1 MRDCEVAIIA
11 ENHYA
16 ASVPATIRLRWQGT
30 PAPDEFVVKPKL
42 YVLAVGV
49 SRYQNPQ
56 FTLDFAAKDAQDLTA
71 ALRRQQGKLYRDVE
85 VRLLTDAQAHR
96 EAVLD
101 GLEWLQ
107 RQTTSKDVAAIFVA
121 GHGTNDPN
129 GNYYFLPANIDPE
142 RLKSTGVAFTEF
154 KNTVAALAG
163 KVLFFLDTCHSGN
176 VMQQEKRRAV
186 LDIAGVI
193 NELASAENGA
203 IVFAASTG
211 NQYSLENPAWS
222 NGGFTKALVEGLQ
235 GQADYRRSGR
245 ITVNMLD
252 LYLSERVKEL
262 TGGRQTPTTTK
273 PPSTPDFPVALVP

>member
-1 MRDCEVAIIA
+1 V
-11 ENHYA
+11 
-16 ASVPATIRLRWQGT
+16 
-30 PAPDEFVVKPKL
+30 
-42 YVLAVGV
+42 
-49 SRYQNPQ
+49 
-56 FTLDFAAKDAQDLTA
+56 
-71 ALRRQQGKLYRDVE
+71 
-85 VRLLTDAQAHR
+85 LTDAQAHC
-96 EAVLD
+96 EAILD

-129 GNYYFLPANIDPE
+129 GNYYFLPVNIDPE

-154 KNTVAALAG
+154 ENTVAALAG

-186 LDIAGVI
+186 PDIAGAI

-203 IVFAASTG
+203 TVFAASTG
-211 NQYSLENPAWS
+211 NQYSLENSAWG
-222 NGGFTKALVEGLQ
+222 NGAFTKALVEGLQ

-262 TGGRQTPTTTK
+262 TQGRQTPTTTK
-273 PPSTPDFPVALVP
+273 PPSTPDFPVALAP